1 MNRGFSIF
9 FGLVL
14 VLVAILSGGCSLVF
28 SGFALQSMSDSGLML
43 IWLSGFALCALSLW
57 GAVRLFRVRPRQK

>member
-1 MNRGFSIF
+1 MNRGIAIF

-28 SGFALQSMSDSGLML
+28 SGFALQSAADPGLMM
-43 IWLSGFALCALSLW
+43 IWLSGFVLCALSLW
-57 GAVRLFRVRPRQK
+57 GAVRLLWPVRTGK